1 MDFSTE
7 FVALRDKLL
16 NGQDPNFRSQQNV
29 QVSGRMAA
37 LLSVFNS
44 RTPRKILG
52 LMPTGGT
59 SHAHE
64 YRLLFAVPSL
74 NEQALDDWWKYAQQ
88 VSAELV
94 KPDENHDFSLLSVIL
109 AAGEIDKS
117 VLNELKAEKN
127 CSDEKLKKLSDERKY
142 QSGKH
147 GWSSIRLAVV
157 DLDTHKVHTNRMGDS
172 LKNIL
177 QPLV

>member
-16 NGQDPNFRSQQNV
+16 NGQDPHFRSQQNV

-74 NEQALDDWWKYAQQ
+74 DEQTLDDWWKYAQQ
-88 VSAELV
+88 VSAEL
-94 KPDENHDFSLLSVIL
+94 PDAVINGEGDISLLSVIL
-109 AAGEIDKS
+109 AAGETDKS
-117 VLNELKAEKN
+117 VLK
-127 CSDEKLKKLSDERKY
+127 KLKKLSDERKY

>member
-1 MDFSTE
+1 
-7 FVALRDKLL
+7 
-16 NGQDPNFRSQQNV
+16 
-29 QVSGRMAA
+29 MAA

-74 NEQALDDWWKYAQQ
+74 DEQTLDDWWQYAQQ

-94 KPDENHDFSLLSVIL
+94 KPDENHDFRCFRSFLPPARLTNPCS
-109 AAGEIDKS
+109 KS
-117 VLNELKAEKN
+117 
-127 CSDEKLKKLSDERKY
+127 
-142 QSGKH
+142 
-147 GWSSIRLAVV
+147 
-157 DLDTHKVHTNRMGDS
+157 
-172 LKNIL
+172 
-177 QPLV
+177 

>member
-7 FVALRDKLL
+7 FVSLRDKLL
-16 NGQDPNFRSQQNV
+16 NGQDPHFRSQQNV

-74 NEQALDDWWKYAQQ
+74 DEQTQ

-117 VLNELKAEKN
+117 VLK
-127 CSDEKLKKLSDERKY
+127 KLKKLSDERKY

>member
-16 NGQDPNFRSQQNV
+16 NGQDPHFRSQQNV

-74 NEQALDDWWKYAQQ
+74 DEQTLDDWWKYAQQ

-94 KPDENHDFSLLSVIL
+94 KPDENHDFSLLRSFL
-109 AAGEIDKS
+109 PPARLTNPCS
-117 VLNELKAEKN
+117 KAEKAVRRAQIP
-127 CSDEKLKKLSDERKY
+127 ER
-142 QSGKH
+142 QARLVVHPSG
-147 GWSSIRLAVV
+147 GRGS
-157 DLDTHKVHTNRMGDS
+157 
-172 LKNIL
+172 
-177 QPLV
+177 

>member
-16 NGQDPNFRSQQNV
+16 NGQDPHFRSQQNV
-29 QVSGRMAA
+29 QVSGRMTA

-44 RTPRKILG
+44 RTARKILG

-74 NEQALDDWWKYAQQ
+74 DEQTLDDWWKYAQQ

-94 KPDENHDFSLLSVIL
+94 KPDENHDFSLISVIL
-109 AAGEIDKS
+109 AAGETD
-117 VLNELKAEKN
+117 
-127 CSDEKLKKLSDERKY
+127 
-142 QSGKH
+142 
-147 GWSSIRLAVV
+147 
-157 DLDTHKVHTNRMGDS
+157 
-172 LKNIL
+172 
-177 QPLV
+177 

>member
-1 MDFSTE
+1 
-7 FVALRDKLL
+7 
-16 NGQDPNFRSQQNV
+16 
-29 QVSGRMAA
+29 MAA

-74 NEQALDDWWKYAQQ
+74 DEQTLDDWWKYAQQ

-94 KPDENHDFSLLSVIL
+94 K
-109 AAGEIDKS
+109 AG
-117 VLNELKAEKN
+117 
-127 CSDEKLKKLSDERKY
+127 RKPRFFCAFGH
-142 QSGKH
+142 SC
-147 GWSSIRLAVV
+147 RRR
-157 DLDTHKVHTNRMGDS
+157 D
-172 LKNIL
+172 
-177 QPLV
+177 

>member
-16 NGQDPNFRSQQNV
+16 NGQDPHFRSQQNV

-64 YRLLFAVPSL
+64 YLFRERSL
-74 NEQALDDWWKYAQQ
+74 
-88 VSAELV
+88 
-94 KPDENHDFSLLSVIL
+94 
-109 AAGEIDKS
+109 
-117 VLNELKAEKN
+117 
-127 CSDEKLKKLSDERKY
+127 R
-142 QSGKH
+142 SG
-147 GWSSIRLAVV
+147 
-157 DLDTHKVHTNRMGDS
+157 
-172 LKNIL
+172 
-177 QPLV
+177 QPFPLRTPVFE

>member
-16 NGQDPNFRSQQNV
+16 NGQDPHFRSQQNV

-37 LLSVFNS
+37 LLSIFNS

-74 NEQALDDWWKYAQQ
+74 DEQTLDDWWKYAQQ

-94 KPDENHDFSLLSVIL
+94 SRTKTTIFRCFRSFLPPARLTNPCS
-109 AAGEIDKS
+109 KS
-117 VLNELKAEKN
+117 
-127 CSDEKLKKLSDERKY
+127 
-142 QSGKH
+142 
-147 GWSSIRLAVV
+147 
-157 DLDTHKVHTNRMGDS
+157 
-172 LKNIL
+172 
-177 QPLV
+177 

>member
-16 NGQDPNFRSQQNV
+16 NGQDPHFRSQQNV

-74 NEQALDDWWKYAQQ
+74 DEQTLDDWWKYAQQ

-94 KPDENHDFSLLSVIL
+94 KPDENHDFSLLSVRRAL
-109 AAGEIDKS
+109 KRPRDLYEKS
-117 VLNELKAEKN
+117 SGIGMYGV
-127 CSDEKLKKLSDERKY
+127 CSSFGMQRCRW
-142 QSGKH
+142 GK
-147 GWSSIRLAVV
+147 GVADGGS
-157 DLDTHKVHTNRMGDS
+157 
-172 LKNIL
+172 
-177 QPLV
+177 P

>member
-16 NGQDPNFRSQQNV
+16 NGQDPHFRSQLNV

-74 NEQALDDWWKYAQQ
+74 DEQTLDDWWQYAQQ

-109 AAGEIDKS
+109 AAGETDKS
-117 VLNELKAEKN
+117 VLK
-127 CSDEKLKKLSDERKY
+127 KLKKLSETALQQINDKKY
-142 QSGKH
+142 ETELTTAGVRTIYKYGVAFSGKKVEV
-147 GWSSIRLAVV
+147 AV
-157 DLDTHKVHTNRMGDS
+157 G
-172 LKNIL
+172 
-177 QPLV
+177 

>member
-16 NGQDPNFRSQQNV
+16 NGQDPHFRSQQNV

-74 NEQALDDWWKYAQQ
+74 DEQTLDDWWQYAQQ

-94 KPDENHDFSLLSVIL
+94 KPDKNHDFSLLSVIL
-109 AAGEIDKS
+109 AAGETDKS
-117 VLNELKAEKN
+117 VLK
-127 CSDEKLKKLSDERKY
+127 KLKKLSETALQQINDKKY
-142 QSGKH
+142 ETELTTAGVRTIYKYGVAFSGKKVEV
-147 GWSSIRLAVV
+147 AV
-157 DLDTHKVHTNRMGDS
+157 G
-172 LKNIL
+172 
-177 QPLV
+177 

>member
-16 NGQDPNFRSQQNV
+16 NGQDPHFRSQQNV

-74 NEQALDDWWKYAQQ
+74 DEQTLDDWWKYAA
-88 VSAELV
+88 STAGR
-94 KPDENHDFSLLSVIL
+94 PSVWRSWIL
-109 AAGEIDKS
+109 
-117 VLNELKAEKN
+117 
-127 CSDEKLKKLSDERKY
+127 
-142 QSGKH
+142 
-147 GWSSIRLAVV
+147 IRTRCTPTAWAI
-157 DLDTHKVHTNRMGDS
+157 R
-172 LKNIL
+172 
-177 QPLV
+177 

>member
-16 NGQDPNFRSQQNV
+16 NGQDPHFRSQQNV

-74 NEQALDDWWKYAQQ
+74 DEQTLDDWWKYAQQ

-94 KPDENHDFSLLSVIL
+94 KPDETTTIFAVFGHL
-109 AAGEIDKS
+109 AAGDWTN
-117 VLNELKAEKN
+117 VLK
-127 CSDEKLKKLSDERKY
+127 KLKKLSDERKY
-142 QSGKH
+142 QSGSTA
-147 GWSSIRLAVV
+147 GRPSVWRSWILIRTRCTPTAWAI
-157 DLDTHKVHTNRMGDS
+157 R
-172 LKNIL
+172 
-177 QPLV
+177 

>member
-1 MDFSTE
+1 
-7 FVALRDKLL
+7 
-16 NGQDPNFRSQQNV
+16 
-29 QVSGRMAA
+29 
-37 LLSVFNS
+37 
-44 RTPRKILG
+44 
-52 LMPTGGT
+52 MPTGGT

-74 NEQALDDWWKYAQQ
+74 DEQTLDDWWRYAQQ

-109 AAGEIDKS
+109 AAGKTDKS
-117 VLNELKAEKN
+117 VLK
-127 CSDEKLKKLSDERKY
+127 KLKKLSDERKY

>member
-16 NGQDPNFRSQQNV
+16 NGQDPHFRSQQNV

-74 NEQALDDWWKYAQQ
+74 DEQTLDDWWKYAQQ

-109 AAGEIDKS
+109 AAGETDKS
-117 VLNELKAEKN
+117 VLK
-127 CSDEKLKKLSDERKY
+127 KLKKLSETALQQINDKKY
-142 QSGKH
+142 ETELTTAGVRTIYKYGVAFSGKKVEV
-147 GWSSIRLAVV
+147 AV
-157 DLDTHKVHTNRMGDS
+157 G
-172 LKNIL
+172 
-177 QPLV
+177 

>member
-16 NGQDPNFRSQQNV
+16 NGQDPHFRSQQNV
-29 QVSGRMAA
+29 QVSGRIAA

-74 NEQALDDWWKYAQQ
+74 DEQTLDDWWKYAQQ

-109 AAGEIDKS
+109 AAGETDKS
-117 VLNELKAEKN
+117 VLK
-127 CSDEKLKKLSDERKY
+127 KLKKLSETALQQINDKKY
-142 QSGKH
+142 ETELTTAGVRTIYKYGVAFSGKKVEV
-147 GWSSIRLAVV
+147 AV
-157 DLDTHKVHTNRMGDS
+157 G
-172 LKNIL
+172 
-177 QPLV
+177 

>member
-16 NGQDPNFRSQQNV
+16 NGQDPHFRSQQNV
-29 QVSGRMAA
+29 QVS
-37 LLSVFNS
+37 
-44 RTPRKILG
+44 
-52 LMPTGGT
+52 
-59 SHAHE
+59 
-64 YRLLFAVPSL
+64 VPSL
-74 NEQALDDWWKYAQQ
+74 DEQTLDDWWKYAQQ

-109 AAGEIDKS
+109 AAGKTDKS
-117 VLNELKAEKN
+117 VLK
-127 CSDEKLKKLSDERKY
+127 KLKKLSDERKY

>member
-1 MDFSTE
+1 ME
-7 FVALRDKLL
+7 
-16 NGQDPNFRSQQNV
+16 
-29 QVSGRMAA
+29 
-37 LLSVFNS
+37 
-44 RTPRKILG
+44 
-52 LMPTGGT
+52 
-59 SHAHE
+59 
-64 YRLLFAVPSL
+64 
-74 NEQALDDWWKYAQQ
+74 

-109 AAGEIDKS
+109 AAGETDKS
-117 VLNELKAEKN
+117 VLK
-127 CSDEKLKKLSDERKY
+127 KLKKLSDERKY

>member
-16 NGQDPNFRSQQNV
+16 NGQDPHFRSQQNV
-29 QVSGRMAA
+29 QVSGRIAA

-74 NEQALDDWWKYAQQ
+74 DEQTLDDWWKYAQQ

-109 AAGEIDKS
+109 AAGKTDKS
-117 VLNELKAEKN
+117 VLK
-127 CSDEKLKKLSDERKY
+127 KLKKLSETALQQINDKKY
-142 QSGKH
+142 ETELTTAGVRTIYKYGVAFSGKKVEV
-147 GWSSIRLAVV
+147 AV
-157 DLDTHKVHTNRMGDS
+157 G
-172 LKNIL
+172 
-177 QPLV
+177 

>member
-16 NGQDPNFRSQQNV
+16 NGQDPHPFQQNV

-74 NEQALDDWWKYAQQ
+74 DEQALERL
-88 VSAELV
+88 VRSTRSRSA
-94 KPDENHDFSLLSVIL
+94 PS
-109 AAGEIDKS
+109 
-117 VLNELKAEKN
+117 
-127 CSDEKLKKLSDERKY
+127 
-142 QSGKH
+142 
-147 GWSSIRLAVV
+147 W
-157 DLDTHKVHTNRMGDS
+157 
-172 LKNIL
+172 
-177 QPLV
+177 

>member
-16 NGQDPNFRSQQNV
+16 NGQDPHFRSQQNV

-74 NEQALDDWWKYAQQ
+74 DEQTLDDWWKYAQQ

-109 AAGEIDKS
+109 AVGETDKS
-117 VLNELKAEKN
+117 VLK
-127 CSDEKLKKLSDERKY
+127 KLKKLSEMALQQINDKKY
-142 QSGKH
+142 ETELTTAGVRTIYKYGVAFSGKKVEV
-147 GWSSIRLAVV
+147 AV
-157 DLDTHKVHTNRMGDS
+157 G
-172 LKNIL
+172 
-177 QPLV
+177 

>member
-7 FVALRDKLL
+7 FVSLRDKLL
-16 NGQDPNFRSQQNV
+16 NGQDPHFRSQQNV

-74 NEQALDDWWKYAQQ
+74 DEQTLDDWWKYAQQ

-94 KPDENHDFSLLSVIL
+94 KPDENHDFSIVSVIL
-109 AAGEIDKS
+109 AAGE
-117 VLNELKAEKN
+117 LEK
-127 CSDEKLKKLSDERKY
+127 DVPKRLKKLAHE
-142 QSGKH
+142 QQFEGGKH
-147 GWSSIRLAVV
+147 GWGSVRMACV
-157 DLDTHKVHTNRMGDS
+157 DLEAHKLCVSRMGDS
-172 LKNIL
+172 LKNIMKAVL
-177 QPLV
+177 